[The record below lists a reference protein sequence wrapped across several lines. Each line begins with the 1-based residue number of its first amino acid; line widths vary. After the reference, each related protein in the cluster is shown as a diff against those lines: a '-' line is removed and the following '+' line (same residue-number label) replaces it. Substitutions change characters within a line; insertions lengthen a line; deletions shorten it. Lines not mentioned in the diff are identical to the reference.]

1 MATMTISLPQQ
12 IAKRVDLE
20 ARNQGFATRSEFI
33 RSLLRRYFGSSE
45 LTFEPFVYRPLK
57 EIEEGLRKTGK
68 YNEKFIKSV
77 IKGLRENSSFYES
90 KKSYPKTS

>member
-33 RSLLRRYFGSSE
+33 RSLLRRYFVGQPSE
-45 LTFEPFVYRPLK
+45 VVFQEFQPKPLN
-57 EIEEGLRKTGK
+57 EIRTEFQKTGR
-68 YNEKFIKSV
+68 YNKKFIDSL
-77 IKGLRENSSFYES
+77 IKGLAESSIYAN
-90 KKSYPKTS
+90 KTSK